1 MTQKF
6 RKVLMMITVVV
17 MFLATTGPSVKAETK
32 IENEVTSLSSTESG
46 VKFEVVVPWESLRQ
60 EIIKESV
67 QSYVSIYL
75 PGWSNMSQE
84 GAPALPFM
92 TEAIGVPFGVNLS
105 VKVVPGK
112 AHTIALSAPVIPSP
126 TQEMAITSPE
136 DLETNPYAHV
146 LQPSP
151 EIYEGEGSYPG
162 MLAEVTNDGVMRQQ
176 RVAAIGVYPLQYHP
190 KSNTLTIYESLQVE
204 VVFEGASAT
213 IQSAARLESDF
224 YEGFFQS
231 VLMNYEQS
239 QTWRSLPDQVS
250 YLNDAAA
257 DLNIL
262 LDSGPL
268 PWQPPEPG
276 WRVSIEEEGLY
287 KLTYAELQQ
296 AGLPVDEINPQT
308 FQMFTFGSE
317 MAIQVIG
324 GDDLSFDESD
334 FILFYGQG
342 INSKY
347 TKQNVYWLT
356 YGISQGLRMEIRD
369 GMPIGDNTPLYYSAE
384 LHLEENHYYRSIL
397 PGADELE
404 RFYWEVVYATSP
416 VGFTW
421 SHEFY
426 IEEPYDADAGI
437 FQIALFGSLQIPT
450 INPDHHAIV
459 SINGTQIA
467 DVEWDGLTWAGDGF
481 VEAEIP
487 AGVLLPGLN
496 TLSVFLPN
504 DTGHGSDFIFVDWA
518 KINFP
523 STFSVNTGQNAL
535 AFSYDVSGTW
545 QFQLS
550 GFSSD
555 ALDVYDFSNPLEVA
569 VFDRDSLTIENMGA
583 DYSLAFEDEV
593 ISQKDYLVAAESA
606 IQTVLHGD
614 IVEDV
619 ASDLQST
626 AHQADYILISHP
638 AFMEEAEILRDYR
651 ALQGLST
658 ILVDVQD
665 IYDEFGFGIVSATAI
680 RDFLAYATINWQAPA
695 PSFVVLVGDGNYDPK
710 NYLGHNRTSYI
721 PPYLAMAD
729 PWTGETAADNRYVAF
744 SGPESL
750 PEMMLGRLSVN
761 SPAEAGIFV
770 EKIIAYEQASSDE
783 EWRERI
789 LTVASAADSAGD
801 FPGYSD
807 NLIADT
813 LPEPYQAEKVH
824 FGVTH
829 TNITEAAAALRAGIN
844 DGKLLVNFIG
854 HGFTKGW
861 SARNNVSFFIQ
872 TADVPELTNEGKY
885 PVFLAMTCRE
895 GYFIDPNPVNEA
907 FGEVVTRAENK
918 GAIASWSPTGDG
930 VSSGHDYMNRG
941 FFEAV
946 FEDGAN
952 VLGEAVAKG
961 LIRLWLSRGSLY
973 LLESYELFG
982 DPALIINRKPAA
994 VNDFY
999 GTAEDYPLVVNA
1011 ENGVLKNDFGLAR
1024 GNILTASSNTGVSN
1038 GVLELSADGSFNY
1051 TPNQDWYGVD
1061 SFTYDLYDD
1070 TTLIGT
1076 ALVTI
1081 TVYPINDK
1089 PVADPQSVLTNMNTS
1104 VAIVLSGSD
1113 VEGSALT
1120 YSIKTAPAHG
1130 ALSGDAPNLTYTPD
1144 AGYSGMDSFT
1154 FVVNDGMLNSDPAT
1168 ITMIVNPSQYSCYL
1182 PLIIR

>member
-1 MTQKF
+1 MNLKI
-6 RKVLMMITVVV
+6 RSAWLVAMIAI
-17 MFLATTGPSVKAETK
+17 MFASVSGLSVQAETK
-32 IENEVTSLSSTESG
+32 FVSETSLLSSTETG
-46 VKFEVVVPWESLRQ
+46 VKFEIVVPWKSLRQ
-60 EIIKESV
+60 EIIE
-67 QSYVSIYL
+67 QAGHSYLGVYL
-75 PGWSNMSQE
+75 PEWSNMSQA

-92 TEAIGVPFGVNLS
+92 TQAIGAPFGVNLS

-112 AHTIALSAPVIPSP
+112 AHTIELSAPVIPSA
-126 TQEMAITSPE
+126 TQEMVIVSAE
-136 DLETNPYAHV
+136 DLETNPYAH
-146 LQPSP
+146 LLKPNP
-151 EIYEGEGSYPG
+151 EIYEAEGSYPG
-162 MLAEVTNDGVMRQQ
+162 NLAEISNDGVVRQQ
-176 RVAAIGVYPLQYHP
+176 RIAGIGIYPLQYQP

-204 VVFEGASAT
+204 VAFEGTST
-213 IQSAARLESDF
+213 TLQGAARLESDF

-231 VLMNYEQS
+231 ALMNYEQS
-239 QTWRSLPDQVS
+239 QPWRSLPDQVS
-250 YLNDAAA
+250 YLDNAAA

-262 LDSGPL
+262 SDAGAL

-287 KLTYAELQQ
+287 KLTYAELQL
-296 AGLPVDEINPQT
+296 AGLPVDQINPQT
-308 FQMFTFGSE
+308 FQMFTLGNE
-317 MAIQVIG
+317 MAIQVSG
-324 GDDLSFDESD
+324 EADLSFDEND
-334 FILFYGQG
+334 YILFYGQG
-342 INSKY
+342 INNKY
-347 TKQNVYWLT
+347 TQQNVYWLT
-356 YGISQGLRMEIRD
+356 YGNSTGLRMEVRD
-369 GMPIGDNTPLYYSAE
+369 GTPLGENTPLYYSAQ
-384 LHLEENHYYRSIL
+384 LHLEENHWYRSL
-397 PGADELE
+397 VPGEDEFE
-404 RFYWEVVYATSP
+404 HFFWEMVHTSLL
-416 VGFTW
+416 GGLW

-426 IEEPYDADAGI
+426 IEEPYEAVADTL
-437 FQIALFGSLQIPT
+437 QIALFGSLRVPE

-459 SINGTQIA
+459 SINGTQVA
-467 DVEWDGLTWAGDGF
+467 DVEWDGFTWAGDGF
-481 VEAEIP
+481 VDAEIP

-504 DTGHGSDFIFVDWA
+504 DTGHLSDFIFVDWA
-518 KINFP
+518 TINYLN
-523 STFSVNTGQNAL
+523 TFSVNTGEDEL

-555 ALDVYDFSNPLEVA
+555 ALDVYDVSDPLEVA
-569 VFDRDSLTIENMGA
+569 VFDRDSLTIGTTGS
-583 DYSLAFEDEV
+583 DYNLAFEDE
-593 ISQKDYLVAAESA
+593 IASEKDYLAAAEST
-606 IQTVLHGD
+606 IQTVLHAD
-614 IVEDV
+614 IVEDD

-626 AHQADYILISHP
+626 ANQADYILISHA
-638 AFMEEAEILRDYR
+638 AFMEEAETLRAYR

-665 IYDEFGFGIVSATAI
+665 VYDEFGFGIVSATAI
-680 RDFLAYATINWQAPA
+680 REFLAYTAVNWQAPA

-721 PPYLAMAD
+721 PPYLALAD
-729 PWTGETAADNRYVAF
+729 PWTGETAADNRYVTF
-744 SGPESL
+744 SALESL
-750 PEMMLGRLSVN
+750 PDMMLGRLSVN

-789 LTVASAADSAGD
+789 LTVASTADSAGD

-807 NLIADT
+807 SLIADT

-829 TNITEAAAALRAGIN
+829 TNITEAAAAVRAGIN
-844 DGKLLVNFIG
+844 EGKLLVNFIG

-907 FGEVVTRAENK
+907 FGEVVTRTENK

-946 FEDGAN
+946 FGDGAD

-961 LIRLWLSRGSLY
+961 LTRLWLSRSNLY
-973 LLESYELFG
+973 LLETYELFG

-999 GTAEDYPLVVNA
+999 GTAEDYPLVVNTA
-1011 ENGVLKNDFGLAR
+1011 NGVLKNDFGLAR
-1024 GNILTASSNTGVSN
+1024 GNSLTASLNTGVSN

-1081 TVYPINDK
+1081 TVYPVNDK
-1089 PVADPQSVLTNMNTS
+1089 PVADPQSVVTNMNTS
-1104 VAIVLSGSD
+1104 VAIVLTGSD

-1130 ALSGDAPNLTYTPD
+1130 ALSGEAPNLTYTPN
-1144 AGYSGMDSFT
+1144 AGFSGTDSFT

-1168 ITMIVNPSQYSCYL
+1168 ITIIVNPSQYSCYL
-1182 PLIIR
+1182 PVIIR